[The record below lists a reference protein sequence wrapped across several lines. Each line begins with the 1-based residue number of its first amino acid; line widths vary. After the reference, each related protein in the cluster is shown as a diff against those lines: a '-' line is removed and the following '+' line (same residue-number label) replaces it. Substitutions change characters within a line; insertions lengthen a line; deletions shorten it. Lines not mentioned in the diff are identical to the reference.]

1 MSVQLSKTEQV
12 KVRLEKE
19 KPRLVNLQKDAQIV
33 VREYS
38 LDGEIIRVVLV
49 LDASGSMSGQYERG
63 RVQLVVDR
71 MTTVALNFDDNGE
84 LEVWGYASGHA
95 KLPVITLENL
105 DTYVREI
112 MAGRAPVV
120 TAAPAASSSPAP
132 AKKKGFWGKLGDM
145 LSGGSSDSTPAATS
159 SYQTQ
164 PIRGQWGNLG
174 AGILPG
180 LSYDNNEPPVMRSIL
195 DDSKS
200 TPNTPTL
207 VIFVTDGGID
217 KGEAIK
223 KVLVEASRFPIF
235 WQFVGIGGNNYGV
248 LEDFDTMEGRYVDNA
263 NFFALDDIDSISV
276 KELYKR
282 LLGEFP
288 AWLEKVR
295 KLGMIPA
302 KPAGK

>member
-19 KPRLVNLQKDAQIV
+19 KPRLVNLQKDAQVIV
-33 VREYS
+33 RQYS
-38 LDGEIIRVVLV
+38 LDGEVVRVVLV
-49 LDASGSMSGQYERG
+49 LDASGSMRNQYNGG

-105 DTYVREI
+105 DTYVREV

-120 TAAPAASSSPAP
+120 TPAPTPAP
-132 AKKKGFWGKLGDM
+132 APKPKKGWLGRLGD
-145 LSGGSSDSTPAATS
+145 LISGGDDSSAASTTP
-159 SYQTQ
+159 Q
-164 PIRGQWGNLG
+164 PVRGQWGRWG
-174 AGILPG
+174 DGILPG
-180 LSYDNNEPPVMRSIL
+180 LSYDNNEPPVMKAIL
-195 DDSKS
+195 EDSKS

-217 KGEAIK
+217 KGESIK

-235 WQFVGIGGNNYGV
+235 WQFVGIGGSSYGV

-263 NFFALDDIDSISV
+263 NFFALDDIESISV
-276 KELYKR
+276 KELYSR

-288 AWLEKVR
+288 SWLEKVR
-295 KLGMIPA
+295 KIGMIP
-302 KPAGK
+302 PAASASGK